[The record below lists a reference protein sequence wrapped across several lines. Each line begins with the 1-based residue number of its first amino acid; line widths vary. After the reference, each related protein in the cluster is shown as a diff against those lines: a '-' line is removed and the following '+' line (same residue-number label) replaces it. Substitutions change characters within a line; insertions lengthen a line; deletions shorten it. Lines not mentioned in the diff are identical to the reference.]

1 MNNKILIVSA
11 NYYKEISIKESNRF
25 SISHLGTVNNQK
37 KLLIHQSNNLI
48 IDVNIQDLEDT
59 YHDAAQFC
67 WGKASSWISK
77 SKVFDTY
84 TNPVVIPSWRY
95 VVC

>member
-1 MNNKILIVSA
+1 MYEVNTQYPLQFLPFIARNKLRIYILE
-11 NYYKEISIKESNRF
+11 EISIKESNRF

-59 YHDAAQFC
+59 Y
-67 WGKASSWISK
+67 KNSIYKKISK
-77 SKVFDTY
+77 
-84 TNPVVIPSWRY
+84 
-95 VVC
+95 